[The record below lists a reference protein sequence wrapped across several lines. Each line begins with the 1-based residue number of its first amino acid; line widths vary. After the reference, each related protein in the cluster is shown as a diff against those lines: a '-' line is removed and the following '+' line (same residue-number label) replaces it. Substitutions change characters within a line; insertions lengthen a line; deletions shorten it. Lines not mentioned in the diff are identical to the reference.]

1 MTNNCI
7 LIHYHEI
14 SLKGDNR
21 QWFEN
26 VFLQNVKENIKD
38 LPCDRVALSG
48 ARVYVFGVDP
58 ERWAEYANR
67 LGDVMGLSNAT
78 LCIQI
83 SADLYQLKIAA
94 ESQIPEQP
102 FETFRITARRQ
113 YKNFPMTTAEIN
125 QEIGAHIQQI
135 VQKPVKL
142 KGADLEIFIE
152 VVKGMAY
159 VGSRRVTGFG
169 GLPVGVSESAVSLIS
184 SGIDSPVSSFHMM
197 KRGVRLSFVHFHSA
211 PATNR
216 QSIHNV
222 ILLLRVLSRYQSI
235 CPVYLV
241 PLFEIQQK
249 IMTESPDK
257 FWVLLFRR
265 AMVNL
270 ANSIADRIGA
280 PALITGE
287 SVGQV
292 ASQTLSNI
300 RAVSDAATLPILRPL
315 AGMNKEEIV
324 RTARDIGT
332 YHISIE
338 PYQDCCS
345 FFVPAHPET
354 RADLEKVR
362 RIEKSV
368 DLNRLLEAAIENSE
382 FMKIDR
388 MGIISH

>member
-83 SADLYQLKIAA
+83 SADLHQLKIAA

-125 QEIGAHIQQI
+125 QEIGAYIQQI

-159 VGSRRVTGFG
+159 VGS
-169 GLPVGVSESAVSLIS
+169 
-184 SGIDSPVSSFHMM
+184 
-197 KRGVRLSFVHFHSA
+197 
-211 PATNR
+211 
-216 QSIHNV
+216 
-222 ILLLRVLSRYQSI
+222 
-235 CPVYLV
+235 
-241 PLFEIQQK
+241 
-249 IMTESPDK
+249 
-257 FWVLLFRR
+257 
-265 AMVNL
+265 
-270 ANSIADRIGA
+270 
-280 PALITGE
+280 
-287 SVGQV
+287 
-292 ASQTLSNI
+292 
-300 RAVSDAATLPILRPL
+300 
-315 AGMNKEEIV
+315 
-324 RTARDIGT
+324 
-332 YHISIE
+332 
-338 PYQDCCS
+338 
-345 FFVPAHPET
+345 
-354 RADLEKVR
+354 
-362 RIEKSV
+362 
-368 DLNRLLEAAIENSE
+368 
-382 FMKIDR
+382 
-388 MGIISH
+388 